1 MAALLR
7 FEFDAK
13 MCPSTVRKLSP
24 HQPIKGR
31 DSGVLLASRRCPLP
45 LRNAR
50 KIQAK
55 ERQTAWSSCI
65 RLLDRPLAE
74 SAMIS
79 GDP

>member
-13 MCPSTVRKLSP
+13 MCPSTVQKLSP
-24 HQPIKGR
+24 LQPIR
-31 DSGVLLASRRCPLP
+31 AETPACFWLHAAAPLP